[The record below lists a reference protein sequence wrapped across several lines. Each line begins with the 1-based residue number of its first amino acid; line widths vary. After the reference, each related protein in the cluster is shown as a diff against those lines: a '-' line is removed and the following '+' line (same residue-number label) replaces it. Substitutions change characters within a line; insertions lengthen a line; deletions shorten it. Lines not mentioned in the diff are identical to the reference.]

1 VSKSVE
7 FFFDVGSPTAYLAWT
22 QLPKICERS
31 GATLIYR
38 PILLGGIFQATGNA
52 APGTVKAKGRYMARD
67 IQRFAKR
74 YQVPYVFNP
83 DFPINTL
90 FMMRV
95 LTGVQ
100 MRMPDRFEKLLD
112 VLFTNMWVDP
122 KNLNLPDVTAKML
135 QQAGFDPAEM
145 IALTADVDV
154 KATLREATEEA
165 VRRGAYGAPTMFV
178 GEEMFFGQDRLDFVE
193 EELKR

>member
-1 VSKSVE
+1 
-7 FFFDVGSPTAYLAWT
+7 
-22 QLPKICERS
+22 
-31 GATLIYR
+31 
-38 PILLGGIFQATGNA
+38 
-52 APGTVKAKGRYMARD
+52 
-67 IQRFAKR
+67 
-74 YQVPYVFNP
+74 VPYVFNP